1 MLFPTITF
9 AVFFLLVFVGNWLL
23 MPRQKAWKPF
33 MLVVSLVFYGWWDWR
48 FVLLLALSAVANQF
62 FARWIAGMRPGAAG
76 RKWALAAAV
85 AANLGVLGWF
95 KYYGFFVTS
104 VVNVF
109 DTLRSERRPAAAA
122 HRPAARHLVPHV
134 PRAELRH
141 RRVPRHACGRR
152 RCSTS
157 RCTSPSSR
165 TSPPAPSP
173 APRSSCRS
181 CNGPRDPRNVD
192 TARAFFLIFGGLI
205 KKMLIAD
212 YLRDPHRQRRVHHA
226 GPVLVARGAA
236 RHHRLLGADLLRLQ
250 RLRGHRHRH
259 LAAAGVRAART
270 TSTRRTRRARCRS
283 SGAAGT

>member
-9 AVFFLLVFVGNWLL
+9 AVFFLVVFVGNWLL
-23 MPRQKAWKPF
+23 MPRQRAWKPF
-33 MLVVSLVFYGWWDWR
+33 MLLVSLVFYGWWDWR

-62 FARWIAGMRPGAAG
+62 FALWIDGMRPGAAG

-104 VVNVF
+104 AVNF
-109 DTLRSERRPAAAA
+109 LEHAPPERRPAAAA

-134 PRAELRH
+134 PRPELRH
-141 RRVPRHACGRR
+141 RRLPRHAAAGVAARLLRVRRLLPVPGRR
-152 RCSTS
+152 PDRPRVRVPAAAERPARSTQ
-157 RCTSPSSR
+157 RGHL
-165 TSPPAPSP
+165 A
-173 APRSSCRS
+173 
-181 CNGPRDPRNVD
+181 
-192 TARAFFLIFGGLI
+192 GL
-205 KKMLIAD
+205 LPHLRRPDQEDAD
-212 YLRDPHRQRRVHHA
+212 RRLPRDPHREWRVHDA

-236 RHHRLLGADLLRLQ
+236 RHHRLRGADLLRLQ
-250 RLRGHRHRH
+250 RLRRHRHRH
-259 LAAAGVRAART
+259 LAAARGSSCPT